1 MATSLTIALL
11 VLTYL
16 VLFAM
21 ERRRPLRVATA
32 SLVPRL
38 RVNLFVSA
46 TAFIAAALLVRP
58 AAEAMLGLGGT
69 PFGLVPL
76 AGLTGIAEI
85 VAVFLLM
92 DLTFYYWHIA
102 NHRVPLLWRFHNA
115 HHIDPDLD
123 VSTGFRF
130 HFVEVG
136 FSALFRAVQV
146 ALIGPTAAAFLVYE
160 IAFQTFTLFHHSNW
174 RLPESLER
182 ALVKIIVTPRM
193 HGIHHSDF
201 RDETNSNFGAV
212 FSWWDRLHGTVRLD
226 VPQQA
231 IVIGIPGYARP
242 EDNRVLRCLALPFQ
256 RQRDYWQ
263 GRLHRESPAA
273 NTGHGR
279 LAA

>member
-1 MATSLTIALL
+1 MATWLTIGLL
-11 VLTYL
+11 GLTYL
-16 VLFAM
+16 ALFAM
-21 ERRRPLRVATA
+21 ERRLPLRAATA

-38 RVNLFVSA
+38 RVNVVVSA

-58 AAEAMLGLGGT
+58 ATEAMLDRSGT

-76 AGLTGIAEI
+76 AGLAGVAEI

-136 FSALFRAVQV
+136 FSALFRAIQV
-146 ALIGPTAAAFLVYE
+146 TLIGPTAAAFLVYE
-160 IAFQTFTLFHHSNW
+160 IAFQTFTLFHHTNW

-182 ALVKIIVTPRM
+182 ALVRIIVTPRM

-201 RDETNSNFGAV
+201 RDETNSNFGVV

-226 VPQQA
+226 VPQHA
-231 IVIGIPGYARP
+231 IVIGIPGYARA

-273 NTGHGR
+273 GR
-279 LAA
+279 GTPAT

>member
-1 MATSLTIALL
+1 MATSLTIGLL
-11 VLTYL
+11 GLTYL
-16 VLFAM
+16 ALFAI
-21 ERRRPLRVATA
+21 ERRVPLRTATA
-32 SLVPRL
+32 PVIPRL
-38 RVNLFVSA
+38 RVNVIVSA
-46 TAFIAAALLVRP
+46 TAFMAAALLVRP
-58 AAEAMLGLGGT
+58 ASEAMLGLSGT

-76 AGLTGIAEI
+76 AGLTGVAEI

-102 NHRVPLLWRFHNA
+102 NHRLPLLWRFHNA

-136 FSALFRAVQV
+136 FSAVFRAMQV

-174 RLPESLER
+174 RLPRSLER
-182 ALVKIIVTPRM
+182 ALVRIIVTPRM

-201 RDETNSNFGAV
+201 RDETNSNFGVV

-231 IVIGIPGYARP
+231 IIIGVPGYARP

-263 GRLHRESPAA
+263 GRLHRELPAA
-273 NTGHGR
+273 DSGRGR